1 MTMTSNPPVILVH
14 GFMSTPKLMWPLK
27 KTLEKKGLDVSFCDL
42 SFLCIQDVR
51 KLAEQVQRR
60 VDQVCTDRGVE
71 HVDLIGLSQG
81 GVIGLCYLKILGGAE
96 RVRRFIA
103 VGAPVQ
109 GTSIAR
115 VATLALGLISKGV
128 WQVWPES
135 ELIRSLEGPLPRNG
149 DIVSIAIEG
158 DSVCPP
164 KSCVIEGARKNIVVQ
179 TGGGPLKHQMVV
191 LSPKVLRLV
200 RDTVLE
206 PLP

>member
-1 MTMTSNPPVILVH
+1 MTPSHPPVVLVH

-27 KTLEKKGLDVSFCDL
+27 KILEKSGLHVSFCDL

-51 KLAEQVQRR
+51 KLAAQVQRR
-60 VDQVCTDRGVE
+60 VEQICLEQGVE
-71 HVDLIGLSQG
+71 EVDLVGLSQG
-81 GVIGLCYLKILGGAE
+81 GVIGLCYLKILGGSV

-109 GTSIAR
+109 GTAIAR

-135 ELIRSLEGPLPRNG
+135 ELIRSLEGPLPQ
-149 DIVSIAIEG
+149 DVDVLSVSIEG

-164 KSCVIEGARKNIVVQ
+164 QSCRIEGARKNIVVQ

-191 LSPKVLRLV
+191 LSPKVLKLV
-200 RDTVLE
+200 RDLVLE
-206 PLP
+206 PSL

>member
-1 MTMTSNPPVILVH
+1 MSQVNPPVVLVH
-14 GFMSTPKLMWPLK
+14 GFMSTASLMWPLK
-27 KTLEKKGLDVSFCDL
+27 KTLEKAGLNVSFCDL

-51 KLAEQVQRR
+51 KLAVQVQRR
-60 VDQVCTDRGVE
+60 VEQVCSEHGVE
-71 HVDLIGLSQG
+71 EVDLVGLSQG
-81 GVIGLCYLKILGGAE
+81 GVIGLCYLKILGGTT

-109 GTSIAR
+109 GTAIAR

-135 ELIRSLEGPLPRNG
+135 ELIRSLEGPLPEDV
-149 DIVSIAIEG
+149 DILSVSIEG

-164 KSCVIEGARKNIVVQ
+164 KSCHIEGARKNIVVQ
-179 TGGGPLKHQMVV
+179 AGGGPLKHQMVV

-200 RDTVLE
+200 RELVLE
-206 PLP
+206 PIV

>member
-1 MTMTSNPPVILVH
+1 MGQGNPPVVLVH
-14 GFMSTPKLMWPLK
+14 GFMSTASLMWPLK
-27 KTLEKKGLDVSFCDL
+27 KTLEKAGLNVSFCDL

-51 KLAEQVQRR
+51 KLAVQVQRR
-60 VDQVCTDRGVE
+60 VEQVCAEHEVE
-71 HVDLIGLSQG
+71 QVDLVGLSQG
-81 GVIGLCYLKILGGAE
+81 GVIGLCYLKILGGSA

-109 GTSIAR
+109 GTAIAR

-135 ELIRSLEGPLPRNG
+135 ELIRSLEGPLPE
-149 DIVSIAIEG
+149 DVDVLSVSIDG

-164 KSCVIEGARKNIVVQ
+164 KSCHIEGARKNIVVQ
-179 TGGGPLKHQMVV
+179 AGGGPLKHQMVV

-200 RDTVLE
+200 RELVLE
-206 PLP
+206 PVV

>member
-1 MTMTSNPPVILVH
+1 MKSNPPVILVH
-14 GFMSTPKLMWPLK
+14 GFMSSAKLLWPLK
-27 KTLEKKGLDVSFCDL
+27 LVLERAGLSVSLCDL

-60 VDQVCTDRGVE
+60 VDQVLLDEGVE
-71 HVDLIGLSQG
+71 EVDLIGLSQG
-81 GVIGLCYLKILGGAE
+81 GVIGLCYLKLLGGAP

-115 VATLALGLISKGV
+115 IATLALGLISKGV

-135 ELIRSLEGPLPRNG
+135 ELIRSLEGPLPE
-149 DIVSIAIEG
+149 DVDVVSIAIDG
-158 DSVCPP
+158 DNVCPP
-164 KSCVIEGARKNIVVQ
+164 ERCVIEGARKNIVVQ
-179 TGGGPLKHQMVV
+179 AGGGPLKHQMVI
-191 LSPKVLRLV
+191 LSPDVLRLV

-206 PLP
+206 PVI